1 MRRKR
6 FYWFSPEITLFVAS
20 LLFLVVAVL
29 FSVIAYFVDSV
40 TPESVKISR
49 RIEHNR
55 RDSLATLW
63 LEERKVKRLEEERR
77 AEEARYKKHLL
88 YVVARFDKKDS
99 TSRRFIVLN
108 TSRADI
114 DSGRAIV
121 FAQRWDEK
129 SSSSKR
135 TADTTEMMLRPIPS
149 GRRDTLVVP
158 QHTVRERERKAM
170 RYAIDSVALVGIVFR

>member
-6 FYWFSPEITLFVAS
+6 YYWFVPEITLFVAS

-29 FSVIAYFVDSV
+29 ISVIAYFVDSI

-49 RIEHNR
+49 QIEHNR

-63 LEERKVKRLEEERR
+63 LEERKVKRLEEDRR
-77 AEEARYKKHLL
+77 AEEDRNKKHLL

-121 FAQRWDEK
+121 FAHRWDEK
-129 SSSSKR
+129 SLSSKR
-135 TADTTEMMLRPIPS
+135 TADTTEIMLRPIPS
-149 GRRDTLVVP
+149 GKRDTLVVP
-158 QHTVRERERKAM
+158 QYAVSQRDRKAM

>member
-1 MRRKR
+1 MSKYRMSKPFRD
-6 FYWFSPEITLFVAS
+6 FVFICMMI
-20 LLFLVVAVL
+20 LLAAISYL
-29 FSVIAYFVDSV
+29 VDSI

-49 RIEHNR
+49 RAEQWR
-55 RDSLATLW
+55 RDSLGMVW
-63 LEERKVKRLEEERR
+63 VEEQHRKLAEEDRR

-88 YVVARFDKKDS
+88 YVVARFNKKDS

-121 FAQRWDEK
+121 FAHRWDEK
-129 SSSSKR
+129 SSFPKR
-135 TADTTEMMLRPIPS
+135 TADTTEMMLCPIPS
-149 GRRDTLVVP
+149 GKRDTLIVPLHAVP
-158 QHTVRERERKAM
+158 QYAVSQRDQKAM